1 MVKDVF
7 ISSSKTTEANN
18 INTISRAI
26 IIKEVLKL
34 IHKSNLA
41 YVIKHVAIAT
51 DVIPHKDP
59 KQGMEPLQNDLD

>member
-1 MVKDVF
+1 MFLFHHLKP
-7 ISSSKTTEANN
+7 TEANN

-59 KQGMEPLQNDLD
+59 KQGTEPLQNDLD